1 MLKQGFE
8 VFDAGTSTRRLVCPA
23 CDRDPERGAAR
34 SLAHPAPRRH
44 VGHVV
49 STAILSAAIVLLA
62 AYTIGWMR
70 PRTWGET
77 WTVGAFW
84 LGLTIAFEFLGGHYL
99 FGRPWDALLAD
110 YNVSQGRIWI
120 VVLVATAVGPVV
132 AVRTRHLLPHR
143 H

>member
-1 MLKQGFE
+1 MLGRAL
-8 VFDAGTSTRRLVCPA
+8 VVWCLLLVIAILNGALRVAWLIPRLG
-23 CDRDPERGAAR
+23 DTW
-34 SLAHPAPRRH
+34 
-44 VGHVV
+44 GHVV
-49 STAILSAAIVLLA
+49 STASLSAAIVLLA
-62 AYTIGWMR
+62 VCTIGWMR

-84 LGLTIAFEFLGGHYL
+84 LGLTIAFEFLAGHYL

-110 YNVSQGRIWI
+110 YNLSQGRIWI
-120 VVLVATAVGPVV
+120 VVLVATAIAPVV